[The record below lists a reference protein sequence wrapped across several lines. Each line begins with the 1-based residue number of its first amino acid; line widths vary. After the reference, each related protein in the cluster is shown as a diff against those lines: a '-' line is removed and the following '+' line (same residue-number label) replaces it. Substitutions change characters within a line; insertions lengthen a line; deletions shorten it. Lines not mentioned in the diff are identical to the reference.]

1 MVAVGIHLTLLKLK
15 VIVGTTDLSWS
26 HSYLHV
32 LVHVD
37 ARISCHPQLRLQ
49 TWNRDK

>member
-1 MVAVGIHLTLLKLK
+1 MVTVDISLTLLKLK
-15 VIVGTTDLSWS
+15 AIVGTTDISWS

-32 LVHVD
+32 MVHVD

-49 TWNRDK
+49 T